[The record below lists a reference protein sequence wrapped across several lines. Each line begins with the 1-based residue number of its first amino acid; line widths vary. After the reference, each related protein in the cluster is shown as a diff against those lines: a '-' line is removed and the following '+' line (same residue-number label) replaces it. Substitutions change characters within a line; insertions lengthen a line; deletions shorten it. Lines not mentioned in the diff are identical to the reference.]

1 MSPPPVCYLTKKSQR
16 RKEEWM
22 DQEDERQVWMWFLPS
37 REEAGPAGIF
47 PVRGDLQYSIRPR
60 HQPCEALVPGSGV
73 EPSSARLCCR
83 YCARLGQSWAARPLL
98 RWFSAFTRFPWQECH
113 LQLPSPVTSPKE
125 SSPLLRP
132 CQLSQGRSP
141 KPSPPGGGGAWLLS
155 SVPGGPSSF

>member
-1 MSPPPVCYLTKKSQR
+1 
-16 RKEEWM
+16 M

-60 HQPCEALVPGSGV
+60 HQPCKALVPGSGV

-83 YCARLGQSWAARPLL
+83 YCARLGQSWAAWPLL

-141 KPSPPGGGGAWLLS
+141 KPSPPPGGGGLAAVLCSWWPFVLL
-155 SVPGGPSSF
+155 VFHLPL